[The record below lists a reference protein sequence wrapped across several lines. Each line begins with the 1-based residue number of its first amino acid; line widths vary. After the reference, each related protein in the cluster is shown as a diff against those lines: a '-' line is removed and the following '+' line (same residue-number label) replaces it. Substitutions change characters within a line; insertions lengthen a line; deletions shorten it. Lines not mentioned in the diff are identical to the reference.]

1 MRKIWHAGRVL
12 FSKNS
17 LTRADSVFFLVQ
29 AEMACIDTEE
39 GGCFKGQIGMKGDK
53 RQVINTV
60 MERNQQFFERY
71 IKQQMLSVKN
81 TQKIQKRTQAPSK
94 L

>member
-17 LTRADSVFFLVQ
+17 LTRAIFFFFLAQ

-39 GGCFKGQIGMKGDK
+39 GRGCLKGQIGMKRDK
-53 RQVINTV
+53 RQVTNTIK
-60 MERNQQFFERY
+60 ERNRQFFDRN
-71 IKQQMLSVKN
+71 IKL
-81 TQKIQKRTQAPSK
+81 
-94 L
+94 

>member
-17 LTRADSVFFLVQ
+17 LTRALFVFFLVQ

-39 GGCFKGQIGMKGDK
+39 GGGGFRGQIGMKGDI

-60 MERNQQFFERY
+60 IERNRQFFER
-71 IKQQMLSVKN
+71 N
-81 TQKIQKRTQAPSK
+81 SK